1 MQAQYI
7 WISIAVLVMIVIL
20 LVLNRRGSRRTST
33 LTMLGMTMVV
43 LGIIFADNCRV
54 GYSLIAAGVFLSIVD
69 AKYIRRHVTCPPKTI
84 PSRMS

>member
-43 LGIIFADNCRV
+43 LGIIFADNYRL

-69 AKYIRRHVTCPPKTI
+69 AKYIGRHEQH
-84 PSRMS
+84 